1 MSADYVMIYPV
12 ISRWSF
18 WLSELNHNRW
28 GYTAVTAPAMCD
40 FVRLNDMVC
49 GALPYVEEWSRTPV
63 QRDQLEPAG
72 S

>member
-1 MSADYVMIYPV
+1 
-12 ISRWSF
+12 
-18 WLSELNHNRW
+18 
-28 GYTAVTAPAMCD
+28 
-40 FVRLNDMVC
+40 MVC